1 MARLPGVATKTIS
14 DLIPYVVDAL
24 QNRTDVTPLLAARYI
39 KRAVQEVCESNVF
52 EELKI
57 TGPTVALTPGTVSYP
72 VSTFMIDSG
81 DDYVQIPSFA
91 VFVDFPNNTI
101 VSPIQYKVVMAI
113 EPMLAGATV
122 GVPSRWTRY
131 GTNVLIGPNPN
142 QAYSVFMRYQMR
154 HRFPADESQMG
165 GVLLYIPDTWEEIV
179 AYAAAERIAQVKRW
193 NEQATFIHQLLY
205 GDPASQQKDG
215 TLGRPG
221 LIGARRLQIE
231 RDGQHNS
238 RQLIPL
244 VPRYGPR

>member
-1 MARLPGVATKTIS
+1 MARLPGTATKTIS

-24 QNRTDVTPLLAARYI
+24 QGRTDVSTIAPKYI
-39 KRAVQEVCESNVF
+39 KRAVQELCESNTF

-57 TGPTVALTPGTVSYP
+57 TGPTVALTAGTVSYP
-72 VSTFMIDSG
+72 VTTFMLDSG

-101 VSPIQYKVVMAI
+101 VQPIQYKTVMAI
-113 EPMLAGATV
+113 EPMIAGATV

-131 GTNVLIGPNPN
+131 GTNILIGPNPN
-142 QAYSVFMRYQMR
+142 QPYSVFMRYQMR
-154 HRFPADESQMG
+154 HRFPNDESQLG
-165 GVLLYIPDTWEEIV
+165 GVTLYIPDTWEEIV
-179 AYAAAERIAQVKRW
+179 AYAAAERIAVIKRW
-193 NEQATFIHQLLY
+193 NDQADYLHKLLY

-221 LIGARRLQIE
+221 LLGARTLQIE
-231 RDGQHNS
+231 RDQRHNS

-244 VPRYGPR
+244 VPRYGAR